1 MRHSGLSR
9 ISRIPVDSGC
19 AIAEPDSAI
28 AYQNDN
34 CGIFQI
40 SIFRTFAIIL
50 SMNKDN
56 KLSRLGLGLV
66 IGAAAGALAGIL
78 YAPKSGKQT
87 RKEAAKKLAEL
98 RDKFSD
104 MEVDKKVRDI
114 FGTVSEESKDLY
126 LGVTKELLEKL
137 ADLRQRAGEINT
149 KKYQKI
155 VNEVLVDFK
164 TKGQQ
169 SVQVVDKLRKHLLAD
184 WKSLFERKPARRPKA
199 SSKGS
204 KPKRKAR
211 Q

>member
-1 MRHSGLSR
+1 
-9 ISRIPVDSGC
+9 
-19 AIAEPDSAI
+19 
-28 AYQNDN
+28 
-34 CGIFQI
+34 
-40 SIFRTFAIIL
+40 
-50 SMNKDN
+50 MNKDR

-137 ADLRQRAGEINT
+137 TNLRQRAGEIDT
-149 KKYQKI
+149 KKYRKQ

-164 TKGQQ
+164 KRGQQ
-169 SVQVVDKLRKHLLAD
+169 SAQVVDKLRKHLLAD
-184 WKSLFERKPARRPKA
+184 WTSLFERKPARRPRA

-204 KPKRKAR
+204 KPKRKAS